1 MVAAAMSKQSVLLTL
16 LVLALAACA
25 TPYQPRGLLGGYA
38 ETQLGENIFRVS
50 FTGNGD
56 TSVER
61 AEDFALLRSAEVALE
76 HGFTHFVVIAEKD
89 QSQYVTHREPTRSV
103 SSQTST
109 TSRDTTRTK
118 TTTTTSGGQTTVVRQ
133 PGTVN
138 LIACFNGKPDVPGM
152 VFDAQF
158 LVNSLTQKYEIVR

>member
-1 MVAAAMSKQSVLLTL
+1 MPRGLLPVLA
-16 LVLALAACA
+16 LALAACA

-38 ETQLGENIFRVS
+38 DTQLGENVFRVS

-76 HGFTHFVVIAEKD
+76 HGFTHFIVIAEKD
-89 QSQYVTHREPTRSV
+89 QSQYVTHTEPTRSV
-103 SSQTST
+103 SRETST
-109 TSRDTTRTK
+109 QSGDTTRTR
-118 TTTTTSGGQTTVVRQ
+118 TTTNTSGGQTSVVRQ

-138 LIACFNGKPDVPGM
+138 TIACFRGKPDLPGI

-158 LVNSLTQKYEIVR
+158 VVNSLTQKYEIVR

>member
-1 MVAAAMSKQSVLLTL
+1 MVPIVRALLPVLA

-38 ETQLGENIFRVS
+38 DTQLGENIFRVS

-89 QSQYVTHREPTRSV
+89 QSQYVTHTEPTRSV
-103 SSQTST
+103 SRETST
-109 TSRDTTRTK
+109 KSGDTTRTR
-118 TTTTTSGGQTTVVRQ
+118 TTTNTSGGQTTVVRQ

-138 LIACFNGKPDVPGM
+138 TIACFRGKPDMPGT

-158 LVNSLTQKYEIVR
+158 VVNSLTQKYEIVR